1 LFCEADCT
9 KVRYPTQETGGDG
22 AETAA
27 KFAFDGGVFMK
38 IERWIGKVLLLLG
51 LMVGMASA
59 QTGGVR
65 AKVPFDF
72 SVAGKRFAAGEYMM
86 VPGSQ
91 RIMIVSLAEGKTV
104 ALALANAV
112 SGKTAGRTGRVVF
125 RCYRQ
130 RCFLQE
136 VWSPTQDNGLQ
147 VLTSPAER
155 EQARVV
161 EGVYFAVLGQA
172 VK

>member
-1 LFCEADCT
+1 
-9 KVRYPTQETGGDG
+9 
-22 AETAA
+22 
-27 KFAFDGGVFMK
+27 
-38 IERWIGKVLLLLG
+38 
-51 LMVGMASA
+51 
-59 QTGGVR
+59 
-65 AKVPFDF
+65 
-72 SVAGKRFAAGEYMM
+72 MM

-91 RIMIVSLAEGKTV
+91 KVTIISLAEGKTV

-136 VWSPTQDNGLQ
+136 VWSPTQVNGLQ
-147 VLTSPAER
+147 ILTSPAER
-155 EQARVV
+155 EQARFV
-161 EGVYFAVLGQA
+161 EGVYFAVLGEV

>member
-1 LFCEADCT
+1 MT
-9 KVRYPTQETGGDG
+9 MQSW
-22 AETAA
+22 
-27 KFAFDGGVFMK
+27 M
-38 IERWIGKVLLLLG
+38 GKGLLLLG
-51 LMVGMASA
+51 LTAGMASA

-65 AKVPFDF
+65 TKVPFDF
-72 SVAGKRFAAGEYMM
+72 NLAGKRFAAGEYMM

-91 RIMIVSLAEGKTV
+91 KVTIISLSEGKTV

-136 VWSPTQDNGLQ
+136 VWSPTQVNGLQ
-147 VLTSPAER
+147 ILTSPAER
-155 EQARVV
+155 EQARFV
-161 EGVYFAVLGQA
+161 EGVYFAVLGEA

>member
-1 LFCEADCT
+1 M
-9 KVRYPTQETGGDG
+9 VRYPARKTGWGRRR
-22 AETAA
+22 TAA
-27 KFAFDGGVFMK
+27 EFAFDGGVFMK
-38 IERWIGKVLLLLG
+38 IQSWMGKGLLLLG
-51 LMVGMASA
+51 LTAGMASA

-72 SVAGKRFAAGEYMM
+72 NVAGKRFAAGEYMM

-91 RIMIVSLAEGKTV
+91 RVTIVSLAEGKTV

-112 SGKTAGRTGRVVF
+112 SGKTAGRTGRVIF

-147 VLTSPAER
+147 ILTSPAER
-155 EQARVV
+155 EQARFV

>member
-1 LFCEADCT
+1 MT
-9 KVRYPTQETGGDG
+9 MQSW
-22 AETAA
+22 
-27 KFAFDGGVFMK
+27 M
-38 IERWIGKVLLLLG
+38 GKVLLLLG
-51 LMVGMASA
+51 LTAGMASA

-65 AKVPFDF
+65 TKVPFDF
-72 SVAGKRFAAGEYMM
+72 NVAGKRFAAGEYMM
-86 VPGSQ
+86 IPGSQ
-91 RIMIVSLAEGKTV
+91 KVTIVSLGEGKTV

-112 SGKTAGRTGRVVF
+112 SGKTAGSTGRVVF

-136 VWSPTQDNGLQ
+136 VWSPTQNNGLQ

-155 EQARVV
+155 EQARFV
-161 EGVYFAVLGQA
+161 EGVYFAVLGEV

>member
-1 LFCEADCT
+1 MT
-9 KVRYPTQETGGDG
+9 MQSW
-22 AETAA
+22 
-27 KFAFDGGVFMK
+27 M
-38 IERWIGKVLLLLG
+38 GKGLLLLG
-51 LMVGMASA
+51 LTAGMASA

-65 AKVPFDF
+65 TKVPFDF
-72 SVAGKRFAAGEYMM
+72 NLAGKRFAAGEYMM

-91 RIMIVSLAEGKTV
+91 KVTIISLSEGTTV
-104 ALALANAV
+104 ALALANSV

-136 VWSPTQDNGLQ
+136 VWSPTQVNGLQ
-147 VLTSPAER
+147 ILTSPAER
-155 EQARVV
+155 EQARFV
-161 EGVYFAVLGQA
+161 EGVYFAVLGEV